1 MVIIEKIAPPP
12 HIVKYMGSK
21 RSIIDFVAKTIESI
35 RVDQNQRL
43 YDLFGGSA
51 VVSGAF
57 RNSMPVTCNDIQN
70 YTMVLGKTYLN
81 NYHWENFSPNEL
93 DVIVKSAQKK
103 VINFKKDHP
112 DYQFEYTDDLSYD
125 EVNQMEGR
133 QRDLVNETFKEPY
146 HLFIKNYS
154 GTYWSFEQC
163 IWIDALTAV
172 AHSERYKH
180 TFISDVIL
188 SSLMFAMAYCTQSTG
203 HYAQY
208 RDITP
213 DNYSDIMFY
222 RNKEILP
229 LFIQKF
235 SSLREYYNGD
245 NNSDFKH
252 EFENLDYSAMLKKLE
267 PNSIVYADPPYQF
280 VHYSR
285 FYHALETLVKYDYP
299 EISHKGRYREDRH
312 QSPFC
317 IKTKVSR
324 AFSVI
329 FKKVKE
335 SNCSLVLSYSDSGM
349 ISLDDLLALAET
361 FCGNYKISIQ
371 EMDYKHST
379 MGRQGDK
386 SRDVK
391 EALIICVPNPA

>member
-1 MVIIEKIAPPP
+1 
-12 HIVKYMGSK
+12 MGSK
-21 RSIIDFVAKTIESI
+21 RSIIDFVAKAIDNI
-35 RVDQNQRL
+35 RTGENQRL

-57 RNSMPVTCNDIQN
+57 RNSMPVTCNDIQK
-70 YTMVLGKTYLN
+70 YTMVLGRTYLN
-81 NYHWENFSPNEL
+81 NYHWENFSLNEL
-93 DVIVKSAQKK
+93 ESIISSAQEK
-103 VINFKKDHP
+103 VQAFKKNNS
-112 DYQFEYTDDLSYD
+112 DYLFEYTDNLSYD
-125 EVNQMEGR
+125 EVKQMEAK
-133 QRDLVNETFKEPY
+133 QRELVNHSFIEPY

-163 IWIDALTAV
+163 IWIDSLTAV
-172 AHSERYKH
+172 AHSEKYKH
-180 TFISDVIL
+180 TFISDAIL

-213 DNYSDIMFY
+213 ENYSDIMFY

-235 SSLREYYNGD
+235 NSLKEYYNGN
-245 NNSDFKH
+245 NNSEFKH
-252 EFENLDYSAMLKKLE
+252 EFTNLDYSVLLKKLE
-267 PNSIVYADPPYQF
+267 ANSIVYADPPYQF

-317 IKTKVSR
+317 IKTKVAR

-329 FKKVKE
+329 FKNVKE
-335 SNCSLVLSYSDSGM
+335 FNCSLVLSYSDSGM
-349 ISLDDLLALAET
+349 ITLEDLLSLAET
-361 FCGNYKISIQ
+361 ICIDYKISIQ

-386 SRDVK
+386 SRNVK
-391 EALIICVPNPA
+391 EALIVCIPITT